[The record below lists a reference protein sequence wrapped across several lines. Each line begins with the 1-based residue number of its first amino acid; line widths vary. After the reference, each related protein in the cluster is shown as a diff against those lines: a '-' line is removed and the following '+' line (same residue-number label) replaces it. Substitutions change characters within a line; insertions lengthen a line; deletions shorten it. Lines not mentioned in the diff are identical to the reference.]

1 VGPRHGGALL
11 GEEATGRAIRAER
24 GEVHGHR
31 RALCR
36 GMETTVVVEIRGAAA
51 GIGAAGR
58 GRRARLSCPRSR
70 ESAQLL
76 QLIALG
82 RTIAVLSESAQRHL
96 RSDLVAVPVLD
107 GPVATILVA
116 SPERSRAVTV
126 FVRAASLT
134 VGRWLDQVGSHD
146 EWA

>member
-1 VGPRHGGALL
+1 MP
-11 GEEATGRAIRAER
+11 
-24 GEVHGHR
+24 
-31 RALCR
+31 
-36 GMETTVVVEIRGAAA
+36 EI
-51 GIGAAGR
+51 
-58 GRRARLSCPRSR
+58 R

-82 RTIAVLSESAQRHL
+82 RTIAVLPESARRHL
-96 RSDLVAVPVLD
+96 RSNLAAVPVLD
-107 GPVATILVA
+107 GPITTIHVA